1 VTKYPAKEHNSMP
14 QTEID
19 VFVSIDLHDGLIET
33 IYSSVNEMEEEVKKI
48 LELYKLPYNLKKEF
62 NDVIERIKSI
72 RIATKN
78 AIHPGDILDIW
89 YMVATTDSLNDKLE
103 EHLDEEGIS
112 NNLLIE
118 GDSETSRLFTIIC
131 AFEYYMC
138 DMCLVDNEIKR
149 SLSDEAN
156 ETISHQYDDIFGSN
170 RNSAEIQNERKMF
183 DEYAIFY
190 METLLTIKNLHS
202 QLEKFVIGR

>member
-1 VTKYPAKEHNSMP
+1 MP

-19 VFVSIDLHDGLIET
+19 VFVSIDLHDGLIES
-33 IYSSVNEMEEEVKKI
+33 INSSV
-48 LELYKLPYNLKKEF
+48 KE
-62 NDVIERIKSI
+62 IE
-72 RIATKN
+72 
-78 AIHPGDILDIW
+78 D
-89 YMVATTDSLNDKLE
+89 
-103 EHLDEEGIS
+103 
-112 NNLLIE
+112 
-118 GDSETSRLFTIIC
+118 
-131 AFEYYMC
+131 
-138 DMCLVDNEIKR
+138 EIKR